1 VLDPCTV
8 IWSGNGRRQS
18 QNFMRISPNLANQ
31 TSLTS
36 ASSSN
41 KENHPSTMKLQD
53 QHAIT
58 IADNIIT
65 PSRSTIS
72 ILMATGLRKTGKRIL
87 SHLHKKGARGHVT
100 RKQINT
106 TKEVARK
113 AEDEVMVEV
122 HSNLHTAYTTTT
134 TPTTAPK
141 MSNIHRIQKKD
152 GAKLQPVSATILI

>member
-1 VLDPCTV
+1 MT
-8 IWSGNGRRQS
+8 
-18 QNFMRISPNLANQ
+18 
-31 TSLTS
+31 
-36 ASSSN
+36 
-41 KENHPSTMKLQD
+41 KLQD
-53 QHAIT
+53 QRAIT
-58 IADNIIT
+58 IADNKIT
-65 PSRSTIS
+65 LKQVNNINFDGY
-72 ILMATGLRKTGKRIL
+72 GLQKTGKRIL
-87 SHLHKKGARGHVT
+87 SHLHKKGARGLVT

-122 HSNLHTAYTTTT
+122 HSNLHTACTMTT